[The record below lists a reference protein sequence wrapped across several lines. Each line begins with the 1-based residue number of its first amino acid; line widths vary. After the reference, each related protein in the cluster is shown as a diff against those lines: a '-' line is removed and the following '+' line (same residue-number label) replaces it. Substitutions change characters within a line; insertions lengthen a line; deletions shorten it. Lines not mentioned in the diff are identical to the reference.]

1 MGNENAK
8 PIEVC
13 DMDCERQKRVDAA
26 HAEWLRL
33 KTDPN
38 ATDAMVNK
46 AYIDY
51 MHALNGPN
59 WKFQQAIADA
69 SANRQNAAGI
79 LNSRINEVQGE
90 INILESEIEKI
101 DREFEHLAEKEKEID
116 TEIIRG
122 QQMVNTIT
130 RAAEMAQQLKNGN
143 S

>member
-8 PIEVC
+8 PVEVC
-13 DMDCERQKRVDAA
+13 DMDCERQKRIDAA

-33 KTDPN
+33 KTDPH
-38 ATDAMVNK
+38 ASDAAVNK

-69 SANRQNAAGI
+69 SSNTANATNLLDNRIQDLQNEIKSLENAIDGI
-79 LNSRINEVQGE
+79 D
-90 INILESEIEKI
+90 K
-101 DREFEHLAEKEKEID
+101 DFETLGEKEREMN

-130 RAAEMAQQLKNGN
+130 RASEMAEQLKNGN